1 MKRKKQ
7 RRLLLILLIL
17 LAAVCVGYFFL
28 LRYNKQQE
36 EAAETEEEDTSITI
50 YPEDFDSSAI
60 TALSYYYEGE
70 PLSFSLHEEEETWQ
84 YDADTKFPL
93 NQSSLTGMSTQ
104 LQSLTA
110 SRQVQDNLDNAA
122 DYGLDDPIQQVTA
135 TDSDGTKFTIYF
147 GDTNDAANVTY
158 IYTSSSEAVYTIDSG
173 LQDYFT
179 HSLLEMIVEDELP
192 EPDATAVFQ
201 NITITQGEKTNTFEY
216 KEDGDLSMDYL
227 NRCSWFV
234 DMDGEQFAADDASIS
249 DLTSVLSSLSTS
261 GCAAYDI
268 SEEEKAQYG
277 LDEPS
282 AVITMNYTQQE
293 TVESEEETSEAFDD
307 DTTTASESDTETEAE
322 ETEETEA
329 ETVEVPYRFTLTIG
343 DSVGDYYYVTWNDI
357 SQVYLMSKSTLDTLL
372 NCEKSSLVYMEPFH
386 FMLSSISSME
396 VKYQDL
402 TFDYKITTSTETV
415 ETTDED
421 GETTT
426 EEQEVT
432 TYSLNE
438 EEIES
443 AEFTDLFSILQD
455 ASAEKLYPADEEHAP
470 VGDEAVT
477 ITFSLDRKE
486 RSQVEMILTPYDN
499 NYYALYVDGTPVYLM
514 NKNDVADF
522 IAALPIT
529 R

>member
-60 TALSYYYEGE
+60 TSLSYYYEEE
-70 PLSFSLHEEEETWQ
+70 PLSFSLREEEETWQ

-110 SRQVQDNLDNAA
+110 SRQVQDNLNNAA

-147 GDTNDAANVTY
+147 GDTNDVANVTY

-201 NITITQGEKTNTFEY
+201 NITVTQGEKTNTFEY
-216 KEDGDLSMDYL
+216 KEEGDLSMDYL
-227 NRCSWFV
+227 NRCSWFM

-293 TVESEEETSEAFDD
+293 TVESEEETSEASDD
-307 DTTTASESDTETEAE
+307 DTATTSESDTETEAE

-329 ETVEVPYRFTLTIG
+329 ETVEVPYSFTLTIG

-372 NCEKSSLVYMEPFH
+372 NCEKSSLVYMEPFN
-386 FMLSSISSME
+386 FMLSSISGME

-443 AEFTDLFSILQD
+443 AEFTDLFNILQD